1 MRKVNPNFHSLF
13 EFLPIFQ
20 RSPCANKNKMD
31 RHISPHF
38 LRELLD
44 IDVFPQPFSFNVVNS
59 CPAMEPDTGGAA
71 GPEEVD
77 VSKAVGSHEGTRRDR
92 RPRIDAPSSEDEAQ
106 NFLRQGFLCVSV
118 IGRLES
124 TVIFGDNTGK

>member
-38 LRELLD
+38 LRELLET
-44 IDVFPQPFSFNVVNS
+44 DVFPQPFSFNVVNS

-106 NFLRQGFLCVSV
+106 NFLRQVFFV
-118 IGRLES
+118 
-124 TVIFGDNTGK
+124 